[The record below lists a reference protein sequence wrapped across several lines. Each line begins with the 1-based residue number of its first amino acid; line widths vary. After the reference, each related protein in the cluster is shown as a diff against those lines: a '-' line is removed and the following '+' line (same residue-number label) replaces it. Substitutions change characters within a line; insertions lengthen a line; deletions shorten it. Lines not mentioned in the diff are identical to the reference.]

1 MAKRQ
6 KLTKKVD
13 KKVFTNTATKTK
25 RINLSDRPMRG
36 GIRL

>member
-1 MAKRQ
+1 MAQREHV
-6 KLTKKVD
+6 TKKVD
-13 KKVFTNTATKTK
+13 QRVFTNTATKTK